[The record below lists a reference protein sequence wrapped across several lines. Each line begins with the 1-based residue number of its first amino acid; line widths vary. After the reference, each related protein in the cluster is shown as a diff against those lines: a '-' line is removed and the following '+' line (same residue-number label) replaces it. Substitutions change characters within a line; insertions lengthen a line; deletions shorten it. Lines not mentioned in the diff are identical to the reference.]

1 MRYVA
6 IDLFSGCGGLTEG
19 MKQAGFAV
27 KVAIE
32 KDPDAARTY
41 RLNHPETTM
50 LEEDIQGVK
59 TDDVKQLLK
68 DDRLFLLAGC
78 PPCQGFSS
86 VRTLNGHKSVAD
98 DRNSLIMQYIRFVRE
113 LRPLAVML
121 ENVPGIQDYDLFKKV
136 VNDLSDLGYKPKFKV
151 LNVKDFGVPQKRK
164 RLILIGSLVGDLNIA
179 PETGERKT
187 VRQAIGH
194 LPIPEVSNDSLHKI
208 TAVHGERIKK
218 LISLIPQDGGSRKD
232 LPEEYILD
240 CHKKDN
246 IGFRDI
252 YGRLKWDDYSST
264 ITGGCL
270 NPSKGRFLHPVQHR
284 AITPREA
291 ALLQS
296 FPETYAFPVDIK
308 KGSLSLLIGNALP
321 PKFSFAHCSFIKAH
335 LDRCLH
341 G

>member
-41 RLNHPETTM
+41 RLNHPKTTV
-50 LEEDIQGVK
+50 LQKDIQ
-59 TDDVKQLLK
+59 DVIADEIKELLK
-68 DDRLFLLAGC
+68 GDRLFLLAGC
-78 PPCQGFSS
+78 PPCQGFST
-86 VRTLNGHKSVAD
+86 VRTLNGHKAVD
-98 DRNSLIMQYIRFVRE
+98 DYRNSLIMQYLRFVKE
-113 LRPLAVML
+113 LMPLVVML
-121 ENVPGIQDYDLFKKV
+121 ENVPGIQNYDLFRKL
-136 VNDLSDLGYKPKFKV
+136 VNDLTELGYKPKFKV

-296 FPETYAFPVDIK
+296 FPETYEFPVDIK